1 MIDKKTFYAVKC
13 NRCGDYNKGGDYT
26 FHSDED
32 DAIDAA
38 YESNWLLH
46 SNYRHYCPNCWIE
59 KDGAKHPLPD
69 YPDVVKRAIKFIRS
83 LEAGVKVV
91 SDTAGC
97 FALSVEFYDNRILEE
112 YEKIYLENLIG
123 DDLISIKKERFRS
136 LIKIKNNQHEG
147 ND

>member
-59 KDGAKHPLPD
+59 KDNAKHPLPD
-69 YPDVVKRAIKFIRS
+69 YPDVVKKTIKFVKS
-83 LEAGVKVV
+83 LGAGVKVV

-97 FALSVEFYDNRILEE
+97 FALSVKFYDDRIFKE
-112 YEKIYLENLIG
+112 YEVNYIKSLLK
-123 DDLISIKKERFRS
+123 DDLMSIIRTDKKI
-136 LIKIKNNQHEG
+136 LVIIKDNTK
-147 ND
+147 